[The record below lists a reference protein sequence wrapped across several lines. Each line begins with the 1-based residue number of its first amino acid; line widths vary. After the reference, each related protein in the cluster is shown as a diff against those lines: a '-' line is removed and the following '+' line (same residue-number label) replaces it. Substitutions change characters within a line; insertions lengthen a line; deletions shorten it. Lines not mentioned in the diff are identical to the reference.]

1 MVGVDPT
8 IAVDAIRLVEGDRKN
23 TYGSPD
29 ENLWRIAGLWSSY
42 LDAEVTAEDVCN
54 MMVLVKMSRGKAT
67 YKKDNSVDGVAYLLL
82 ADMFGRSD
90 GTK

>member
-1 MVGVDPT
+1 MVIDTT
-8 IAVDAIRLVEGDRKN
+8 ILNQAANLVNGERQAA
-23 TYGSPD
+23 YGSPD
-29 ENLWRIAGLWSSY
+29 DNLWRIAGLWSAY

-82 ADMFGRSD
+82 ADMFGRYD